1 MDDSRNM
8 PPPADSGTGVTAPVL
23 DHLVG
28 THQGTRQA
36 FSAASLRIGT
46 AGDAAIRFPADHPA
60 VATHHATL
68 IRQGAHYLLAAEPG
82 RYVEVNGEPVT
93 SRRLVDGDTIR
104 IGAEGPVVR
113 FRLYEEGRTPYK
125 SIPEAFR
132 DCVDCARLGS
142 EAWPGRAGLFLKAMP
157 RELFVQTSPW
167 SRGAIVLLLALL
179 VTTTGLLLVRTS
191 RLEAQLARHA
201 QGVQAVTGLLEQAEE
216 NALSLD
222 ALRAVRAELESRL
235 SGAVERVE
243 ALEARS
249 DAGQRVIAAAAKS
262 VVFLQGS
269 YGFVDREDGRPLRM
283 VLGPNGRPVT
293 DAQGNPMLS
302 FSDTGPV
309 FERLFTGTAFV
320 ATEDGLLLT
329 NAHVAVPWQFEDP
342 AKALVQRGLIPVMHR
357 QIGYLPGIEA
367 PFDVELVVASETA
380 DVAVLRC
387 SGATGLVP
395 SLPLGETPAR
405 PGDEVFV
412 LGYPTGIRA
421 LLART
426 NAAFVDSL
434 MRDPRPDFWT
444 MAQQLSEAGHI
455 APLATRG
462 IVGQATLDKV
472 VYDAETTHGGSG
484 GPVLGLNGEVQAINA
499 AILTD
504 FGGSNLGI
512 PAAAARRLLDQV
524 IAQST
529 P

>member
-1 MDDSRNM
+1 M
-8 PPPADSGTGVTAPVL
+8 L

-28 THQGTRQA
+28 THQGARQV
-36 FSAASLRIGT
+36 FSEASLRIGT
-46 AGDAAIRFPADHPA
+46 ASDAAIHFPADHPA
-60 VATHHATL
+60 VATNHATL
-68 IRQGAHYLLAAEPG
+68 SRQGTQYLLAAEPG
-82 RYVEVNGEPVT
+82 RHVEVNGEPVT

-104 IGAEGPVVR
+104 IGEEGPVVR

-142 EAWPGRAGLFLKAMP
+142 ETWPGRVGLFLQAMP
-157 RELFVQTSPW
+157 RELYMQTSPW
-167 SRGAIVLLLALL
+167 SRGAILLILALL
-179 VTTTGLLLVRTS
+179 LTTTGLLLVRTS
-191 RLEAQLARHA
+191 RLEAQLARQA
-201 QGVQAVTGLLEQAEE
+201 QDVHIITGLLEQVEE

-249 DAGQRVIAAAAKS
+249 EAGQRVIAAAARS

-269 YGFVDREDGRPLRM
+269 YGFVDREDGRPLRL
-283 VLGPNGRPVT
+283 VLGPSGRPVT

-302 FSDTGPV
+302 LSGTGPV
-309 FERLFTGTAFV
+309 LERLFTGTAFV

-329 NAHVAVPWQFEDP
+329 NAHVAVPWQFEEP
-342 AKALVQRGLIPVMHR
+342 AEALVQRGLIPVMQR

-395 SLPLGETPAR
+395 SLPLRETPAR
-405 PGDEVFV
+405 PGEEVFV

-426 NAAFVDSL
+426 NEAFVDSL
-434 MRDPRPDFWT
+434 MRHPARISGPW
-444 MAQQLSEAGHI
+444 
-455 APLATRG
+455 RG
-462 IVGQATLDKV
+462 SCRRQATSRHWPRV
-472 VYDAETTHGGSG
+472 ASSVRRRWTSWSTT
-484 GPVLGLNGEVQAINA
+484 PRRP
-499 AILTD
+499 T
-504 FGGSNLGI
+504 
-512 PAAAARRLLDQV
+512 AAAAGRCWGSTAR
-524 IAQST
+524 ARQST
-529 P
+529 PRF

>member
-1 MDDSRNM
+1 MDDSSST
-8 PPPADSGTGVTAPVL
+8 PHPADSGAGATTPVL

-36 FSAASLRIGT
+36 FSEAPLRIGT
-46 AGDAAIRFPADHPA
+46 ASDAAIHFPADHPA

-82 RYVEVNGEPVT
+82 RHVEVNGEPVT
-93 SRRLVDGDTIR
+93 SRRLVNGDTIR
-104 IGAEGPVVR
+104 IGEEGPVLR

-132 DCVDCARLGS
+132 DCVDGARLGS
-142 EAWPGRAGLFLKAMP
+142 ETWPGCAGLFLKAMP
-157 RELFVQTSPW
+157 RELFMQTSPW
-167 SRGAIVLLLALL
+167 SRGAILLLMALL
-179 VTTTGLLLVRTS
+179 LTTTSLLLFRTS
-191 RLEAQLARHA
+191 RLEAQLARQA
-201 QGVQAVTGLLEQAEE
+201 QDVHTITGLLEQAEE
-216 NALSLD
+216 NAFSLD
-222 ALRAVRAELESRL
+222 ELRAVRAELESQL
-235 SGAVERVE
+235 SGAVDRVE

-249 DAGQRVIAAAAKS
+249 QAGQRVIAAAARS

-269 YGFVDREDGRPLRM
+269 YGFVDREDGRPLRTL
-283 VLGPNGRPVT
+283 LGPNGRPLT
-293 DAQGNPMLS
+293 DAEGNPLLG
-302 FSDTGPV
+302 FSGTGPV
-309 FERLFTGTAFV
+309 LERLFTGTAFV

-329 NAHVAVPWQFEDP
+329 NAHVAVPWRFEEP
-342 AKALVQRGLIPVMHR
+342 AQTLVQRGLIPVMQR

-367 PFDVELVVASETA
+367 PFDVELVVASDTA

-395 SLPLGETPAR
+395 LLPLAETPAQ
-405 PGDEVFV
+405 PGEEVFV

-426 NAAFVDSL
+426 NEAFVDSL
-434 MRDPRPDFWT
+434 MRDPRQDFWT
-444 MAQQLSEAGHI
+444 IARHLSEAGHI

-462 IVGQATLDKV
+462 IVGQATLDSV

-484 GPVLGLNGEVQAINA
+484 GPVLGLNGEVQAVNA
-499 AILTD
+499 QILTD
-504 FGGSNLGI
+504 FGGANLGI
-512 PAAAARRLLDQV
+512 PAAQARRLLDQA
-524 IAQST
+524 IARST